1 MLVRRNV
8 SVSTDK
14 KNFDKIIISGGGW
27 SINQQFKIE
36 DAAYRRFNLAFSFHI
51 LQQKAGGPAT

>member
-1 MLVRRNV
+1 MPTKI
-8 SVSTDK
+8 S
-14 KNFDKIIISGGGW
+14 FDKTIISGGGW

-51 LQQKAGGPAT
+51 LQHKAGGPAT